1 MREYLDSIFQKAKKP
16 LTIDEIFHAV
26 ENKIKGKYL
35 DGSFTDDEKRKV
47 LKELD
52 IGLKDYNYYETPD

>member
-26 ENKIKGKYL
+26 EYQNGQ
-35 DGSFTDDEKRKV
+35 SFHP
-47 LKELD
+47 
-52 IGLKDYNYYETPD
+52 GYNIHSQ